1 MQHAK
6 KETLLEFKAE
16 AAAVSGRGLYRNLR
30 NDVESIPSTP
40 ILAWLWNW
48 VLSRSLYFNAAWVL
62 CIWRIY

>member
-40 ILAWLWNW
+40 ILAWLWN
-48 VLSRSLYFNAAWVL
+48 
-62 CIWRIY
+62 